1 MQFTFGTKLFVF
13 CKKESLGIFEKFG
26 NWLRLQVIVQL

>member
-1 MQFTFGTKLFVF
+1 MQFTFGTKLLVIF
-13 CKKESLGIFEKFG
+13 KKGFLSIFEKFD